1 MAGGIG
7 PIAMLQGK
15 VNAQNQLL
23 VSSVVSAA
31 DALSASIDSATKFTD
46 AVLIPPPPPGYRI
59 VVTSV
64 IASALVA
71 GPFSVHLDAGGARVL
86 GPVWLPYS
94 GAAALTSGRVFSSGP
109 IVRPLPAGQGLMIT
123 TSVDAPQSFFVTYR
137 LDAV

>member
-31 DALSASIDSATKFTD
+31 DALSASIDSTTKFTD

-59 VVTSV
+59 VVTNV
-64 IASALVA
+64 IASVLVA
-71 GPFSVHLDAGGARVL
+71 GPFSVHLDAGGTRVL

-94 GAAALTSGRVFSSGP
+94 GAAALTSGRVFPSGP
-109 IVRPLPAGQGLMIT
+109 IVRPLPEGQGLTLT
-123 TSVDAPQSFFVTYR
+123 TSVDAPQSFFVAYR